1 MPAYCART
9 QALLDL
15 DHGGLEIG
23 DVAPDRTQMLNDQ
36 VDAFV

>member
-23 DVAPDRTQMLNDQ
+23 DVAPDGTEMLNDQ
-36 VDAFV
+36 VGAFV